1 MRVYF
6 VPLLHVDLRHTEEK
20 QEKPGRAALPRGQSD
35 PLLLDSKEVLL
46 IGPLKV
52 LDWSDSA
59 KPKRIPCKLVLLV
72 EMGIH
77 KLEVYIP
84 PKVGHGNGN
93 QQLRQEGIIGITSSR
108 VTIHCGFWCLAS
120 GVVCLKGGVCLY
132 CWDLKQLYTLP
143 CW

>member
-1 MRVYF
+1 LHVYF

-20 QEKPGRAALPRGQSD
+20 QEKPGQAALPRGQSD

-84 PKVGHGNGN
+84 PKVGRGNGN
-93 QQLRQEGIIGITSSR
+93 SS
-108 VTIHCGFWCLAS
+108 
-120 GVVCLKGGVCLY
+120 
-132 CWDLKQLYTLP
+132 
-143 CW
+143 